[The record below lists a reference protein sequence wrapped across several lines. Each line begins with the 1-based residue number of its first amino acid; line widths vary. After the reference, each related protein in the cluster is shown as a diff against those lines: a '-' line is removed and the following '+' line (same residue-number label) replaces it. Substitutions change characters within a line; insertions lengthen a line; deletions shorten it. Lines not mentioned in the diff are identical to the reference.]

1 MEGLRALIESYFEA
15 MELEFTIGEITFTLL
30 DVFWAGVILSIIGL
44 FIGKI
49 VLFFN
54 NRR

>member
-1 MEGLRALIESYFEA
+1 MDGLRYMIEYYFEV
-15 MELEFTIGEITFTLL
+15 LDIEFTVGTYTFTLF
-30 DVFWAGVILSIIGL
+30 DVFVAGLILSIIGL
-44 FIGKI
+44 FIGKV

>member
-1 MEGLRALIESYFEA
+1 MEGLRALIESFFNV
-15 MELEFTIGEITFTLL
+15 LDIEFTIGEVTFSLL
-30 DVFWAGVILSIIGL
+30 DVVWSGAILSIVGL

-49 VLFFN
+49 LLFFN

>member
-1 MEGLRALIESYFEA
+1 MEGLRALIESYFEV
-15 MELEFTIGEITFTLL
+15 LDIEFTIGEISFTLL
-30 DVFWAGVILSIIGL
+30 DVIWAGAILSIVGL

-49 VLFFN
+49 LLFFN